1 MWTRMELKSRAKEQM
16 KGRYFNYLGV
26 SLVPAITSY
35 VIQIPISV
43 FSNILMFA
51 NIFNDN
57 IMSVFENYE
66 SSYSSSF
73 DTFNQ
78 ADLQGFLDVYKAMLE
93 AMSLPLAFITVMGI
107 LTSLFVIMPV
117 TVGMTRW
124 FIRSRE
130 EKNLSFSLCFSIF
143 KRGSY
148 LKTVASVLYY
158 MFFLMLWFMFFYIPG
173 IVKTYSYRMIPF
185 ILADNPR
192 IGAKR
197 ALKLSCMMTRGHKL
211 DIFILDLSFIGW
223 YILGLLACCI
233 GVYGVVPYHQ
243 ATNAELYDVLK
254 KSAVEK
260 GFCTMEELGYVLV
273 EGEATQT
280 NI

>member
-1 MWTRMELKSRAKEQM
+1 MWTRMELKTRAKEQM

-26 SLVPAITSY
+26 SLVPVITSY
-35 VIQIPISV
+35 VINIPIMIIYYVLMFVNV
-43 FSNILMFA
+43 FSTSFFDILGNM
-51 NIFNDN
+51 DG
-57 IMSVFENYE
+57 
-66 SSYSSSF
+66 SYSATY
-73 DTFNQ
+73 DVMNPT
-78 ADLQGFLDVYKAMLE
+78 DLQGVLDMYKAI
-93 AMSLPLAFITVMGI
+93 SIPIAFVTIAGI
-107 LTSLFVIMPV
+107 LTSVFVIMPV

-148 LKTVASVLYY
+148 LKTVGSVLYY
-158 MFFLMLWFMFFYIPG
+158 MFFLMLWFMLFYIPG

-197 ALKLSCMMTRGHKL
+197 ALKLSCMMTKGHKL
-211 DIFILDLSFIGW
+211 DIFILDLSFMGW
-223 YILGLLACCI
+223 YLLGLLACCV

-243 ATNAELYDVLK
+243 ATNAELYDSLK

-260 GFCTMEELGYVLV
+260 GYCTMEELGYVLV
-273 EGEATQT
+273 V
-280 NI
+280 